1 MKKTILSAGH
11 NIGLLRVRNAVIQ
24 QAGYAVITTH
34 ESAMV
39 LELLK
44 RADLGAVVLCNS
56 MPAALRIDLA
66 RKIKQTKPALPL
78 VILHSD
84 TERAQFQALTD
95 YLVPS
100 VHGFAQPLIE
110 ALTLAAGEPVGEEE
124 MSAD

>member
-24 QAGYAVITTH
+24 QADYAVITTQ

-56 MPAALRIDLA
+56 MPAALRLDLA
-66 RKIKQTKPALPL
+66 RKIKQTRPALPL

-84 TERAQFQALTD
+84 AEKAQFQTLTD
-95 YLVPS
+95 HLVPS

-110 ALTLAAGEPVGEEE
+110 ALTVAAGKPAEDEE
-124 MSAD
+124 MGAD